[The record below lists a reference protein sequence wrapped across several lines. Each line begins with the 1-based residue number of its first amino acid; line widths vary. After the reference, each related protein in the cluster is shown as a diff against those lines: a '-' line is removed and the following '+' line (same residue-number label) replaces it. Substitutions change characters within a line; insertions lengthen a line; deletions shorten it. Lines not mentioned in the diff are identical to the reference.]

1 MTEAEARAFVARYH
15 RGVLATIK
23 RDGRPQLSNISYALD
38 EADGLIKISTAR
50 PRAKVLNVRRDPRVS
65 LSVQGD
71 TWQQYLV
78 VEGTA
83 ELHEDDQIPAL
94 RRLYEMIRGAPHPNW
109 AEFDEAMRREQR
121 LILAIRMERLYP
133 LDRER

>member
-1 MTEAEARAFVARYH
+1 M
-15 RGVLATIK
+15 
-23 RDGRPQLSNISYALD
+23 
-38 EADGLIKISTAR
+38 
-50 PRAKVLNVRRDPRVS
+50 RRDPRVS

-121 LILAIRMERLYP
+121 LILTIRMERLYP